1 MKLMTPTR
9 VLLAFILALSA
20 ALATSCGDEEQAF
33 EYQSFKVRSGDLRVY
48 IRQKGEIESKDP
60 VAVTN
65 PIPGRPTLLDIVPEG
80 TIVKKGDRLF
90 ELDVN
95 DASDKL
101 LQQQISTSNAEQAHF
116 KAEQDLEIQIQQNE
130 SDVKQAELK
139 VLFAELDQKQYL
151 QGDLPAEQE
160 DFDGKIKLAEEN
172 LKIAK
177 DKLVWSKK
185 LAEKGYI
192 SGDALESDELA
203 VTRQDIEVS
212 LAKRRK
218 NVLDEFTAKKR
229 REELR
234 SNLEEAKRELKRV
247 LAKTSASLAQKK
259 NEVKAKQAQWDL
271 EKTKLAKVER
281 QVSNNVVYSPADGII
296 VYAREGR
303 RESKPIEEGATLR
316 EGQVVCKI
324 PDMSEVK
331 VDVDVHESWVQKV
344 AVGMPVI
351 ITTDTGAMI
360 QGQIESIAS
369 VPDSQSW
376 YRNPDL
382 KVYSTS
388 VTVENPGG
396 MLRPGMNCSAEIVLK
411 QLEQVTQVPVQAVY
425 GNGRENFCY
434 VKLADGTPE
443 LRKVE
448 VGDHN
453 GEMIHVASGLKVS
466 DEVYLALPPDA
477 PTIPLA
483 KPVETK
489 VTANLKPKPKGA
501 AGGKGNEKSEAGRK
515 TGGNGSGHGGKPS
528 ADQMKKWREKMKN
541 MSPEERKKAMER
553 FGGGRGGSGG
563 SGSGRGRGRP
573 SRDS

>member
-1 MKLMTPTR
+1 MKIVNQVPF
-9 VLLAFILALSA
+9 VLFLACVAVAFVG
-20 ALATSCGDEEQAF
+20 CGEEEQAF
-33 EYQSFKVRSGDLRVY
+33 EYQSFKVRSADMRVF

-60 VAVTN
+60 VPVVN
-65 PIPGRPTLLDIVPEG
+65 PIPGRPILLDIVPEG
-80 TIVKKGDRLF
+80 TKVKKGDRLF

-101 LQQQISTSNAEQAHF
+101 LQQQISTSGAEQALF
-116 KAEQDLEIQIQQNE
+116 KAEQDLEIQRQQNE
-130 SDVKQAELK
+130 SDIKKAELD

-151 QGDLPAEQE
+151 KGDLPAEQE
-160 DFDGKIKLAEEN
+160 EQDSNIKLAEEN

-192 SGDALESDELA
+192 SGDKLESDELA
-203 VTRQDIEVS
+203 LKRQEIEVRLS
-212 LAKRRK
+212 TRRK
-218 NVLDEFTAKKR
+218 EVLDEYTSTKR

-247 LAKTSASLAQKK
+247 KAKTAASLAQRI
-259 NEVKAKQAQWDL
+259 NETKAKKAQWEL
-271 EKTKLAKVER
+271 EKTKLAKIEM

-303 RESKPIEEGATLR
+303 RESKPIEEGSQLR
-316 EGQVVCKI
+316 EGQVVCTI
-324 PDMSEVK
+324 PDMSEVR

-344 AVGMPVI
+344 EIGMPVI
-351 ITTDTGAMI
+351 ITTDTGALI
-360 QGQIESIAS
+360 QGEIESIAS

-396 MLRPGMNCSAEIVLK
+396 MLRPGMNCSAEIILQ
-411 QLEQVTQVPVQAVY
+411 QLEDVIQVPVQAVY
-425 GNGRENFCY
+425 GNGREEFCY
-434 VKLADGTPE
+434 VVQEDGSPE

-453 GEMIHVASGLKVS
+453 GEMIHIVSGLEV
-466 DEVYLALPPDA
+466 DEEVFLALPQDA
-477 PTIPLA
+477 PPVPLA
-483 KPVETK
+483 KPMETK
-489 VTANLKPKPKGA
+489 VVAKKPGTAKKKSSKRGPSGGGDA
-501 AGGKGNEKSEAGRK
+501 GKGKR
-515 TGGNGSGHGGKPS
+515 PS
-528 ADQMKKWREKMKN
+528 AEQIKEWREKMKS
-541 MSPEERKKAMER
+541 MTPEERAKMR
-553 FGGGRGGSGG
+553 QQMGGGRGGAG
-563 SGSGRGRGRP
+563 GRGSSGQG
-573 SRDS
+573 S